1 MNMKGVICMGFCV
14 LAWVMSGR
22 VFFFKR
28 SFFWVFFFSTFSL
41 KAEESLKDLVASDY
55 KAFYSAPNGLMFSSS
70 LLGASVF
77 ANTPI
82 DELIAKGYQSGLR
95 SSLTD
100 KVSSVVRV
108 LGNPPVVWGYLGS
121 FLGLKILRISINLS
135 KKELL
140 DICHETS
147 KINEHLFEKNDEHRL
162 MIDISRGILGIYEDV
177 VGVEKGSNIIVAD
190 FPLKWTV
197 RGMSKFFDEG
207 INMVITPQRVIPSGL
222 MDPKIKNR
230 SRLFYLNANME
241 AALFKGENN
250 WALMLDNDGYIAEG
264 SGDNFFIVK
273 DGAVI
278 SPEGRNMLRGISRSY
293 VMNELCEKLKIKSI
307 EKNIE
312 PFDVYDADEA
322 FITGT
327 PFCMLPVT
335 SLNSIKIGDG
345 KVGKTFNKLLN
356 FWGKEHKLDIKEQI
370 KTWDKYSKKTKAV
383 TPYKF

>member
-1 MNMKGVICMGFCV
+1 M
-14 LAWVMSGR
+14 
-22 VFFFKR
+22 
-28 SFFWVFFFSTFSL
+28 
-41 KAEESLKDLVASDY
+41 
-55 KAFYSAPNGLMFSSS
+55 
-70 LLGASVF
+70 
-77 ANTPI
+77 
-82 DELIAKGYQSGLR
+82 
-95 SSLTD
+95 
-100 KVSSVVRV
+100 
-108 LGNPPVVWGYLGS
+108 
-121 FLGLKILRISINLS
+121 RISINLS

-335 SLNSIKIGDG
+335 SLNSIKLSLI
-345 KVGKTFNKLLN
+345 
-356 FWGKEHKLDIKEQI
+356 HI
-370 KTWDKYSKKTKAV
+370 
-383 TPYKF
+383 